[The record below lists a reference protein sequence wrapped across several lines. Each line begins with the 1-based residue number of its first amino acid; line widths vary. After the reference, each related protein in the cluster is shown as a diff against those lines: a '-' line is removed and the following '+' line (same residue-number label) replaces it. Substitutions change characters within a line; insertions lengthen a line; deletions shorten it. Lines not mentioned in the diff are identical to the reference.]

1 MSKYFSKPTI
11 YVSTPIRGTNNDMIG
26 NCKKAIAGIVK
37 LRPLFPEIY
46 FYVPAEHDELI
57 QILYNNKQ
65 LTEKQILDADLELLR
80 GCHGWFF
87 YHFDESRGSEI
98 ERAEACKMKL
108 VTGIKLTDIQFDL
121 SKASY
126 TVLRKR
132 FQPIVESAIRRF
144 RRN

>member
-1 MSKYFSKPTI
+1 MSKYFNRPTI
-11 YVSTPIRGTNNDMIG
+11 YVSTPIRGTNDDMIG

-87 YHFDESRGSEI
+87 YHFDESKGSEI
-98 ERAEACKMKL
+98 ERKEAIRVGLIEGAEN
-108 VTGIKLTDIQFDL
+108 DIVFDI
-121 SKASY
+121 SKANY

-132 FQPIVESAIRRF
+132 FNPIVDTAIRRF
-144 RRN
+144 RNEN